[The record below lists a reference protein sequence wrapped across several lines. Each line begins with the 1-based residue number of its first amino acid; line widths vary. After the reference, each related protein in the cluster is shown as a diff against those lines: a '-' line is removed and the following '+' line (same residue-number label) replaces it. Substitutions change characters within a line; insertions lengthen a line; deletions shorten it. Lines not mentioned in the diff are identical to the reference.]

1 MGEERE
7 LPFGLSDDERLVVAA
22 WTEPAS
28 WPSPTGGS
36 MVASASHGA
45 RPAHPAIRRIQ
56 LDVEVGPTCD
66 AGARAPSAAV
76 SAPGARGAP
85 RGAGRGHACR
95 GPPGPP
101 SPGAR
106 LRCRQQG
113 RGTRSDIDPPPRDEP
128 ELKISIDGSVVAV
141 SDGRGI
147 VASGPRTVDL
157 LLEHLRR
164 VTLTVEVGRPAML
177 MIVPR
182 DAGEAISLSV
192 PASELGDAARLVLLV
207 AGRLA
212 RLSGAD

>member
-1 MGEERE
+1 M
-7 LPFGLSDDERLVVAA
+7 
-22 WTEPAS
+22 
-28 WPSPTGGS
+28 
-36 MVASASHGA
+36 
-45 RPAHPAIRRIQ
+45 
-56 LDVEVGPTCD
+56 
-66 AGARAPSAAV
+66 
-76 SAPGARGAP
+76 
-85 RGAGRGHACR
+85 
-95 GPPGPP
+95 
-101 SPGAR
+101 
-106 LRCRQQG
+106 
-113 RGTRSDIDPPPRDEP
+113 
-128 ELKISIDGSVVAV
+128 
-141 SDGRGI
+141 SDGRVI